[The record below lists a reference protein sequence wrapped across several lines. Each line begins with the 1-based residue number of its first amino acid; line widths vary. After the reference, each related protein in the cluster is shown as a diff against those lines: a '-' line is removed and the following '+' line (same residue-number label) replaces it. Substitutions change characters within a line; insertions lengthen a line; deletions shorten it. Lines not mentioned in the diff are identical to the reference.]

1 MYAHAVCCMRIQHTV
16 CNIQHTCRHDSRLP
30 LQSQSSQRWPTGAFV
45 KLRLVAPAHS
55 LFMVHHSICF
65 NISLSDTSVDHVM
78 SIVHRLIEDRL
89 VGVAQ
94 VLQSELEEVDGFIS
108 VCGQVLDLIQP
119 RDPGRIEVKW
129 WASPNGVD
137 RGREPRLVE
146 LRSSRREAGK
156 GAWYQKK
163 ISKKNLA
170 RRAKEKHDF
179 ALTTQEVRD
188 VLELLAFL
196 LDRREALLRLVG
208 TFKTSANR
216 MVRAN
221 EGRLPAVD
229 ASLRG
234 IISRFAPYTIPD
246 ERIPGTFRLDTDAIR
261 VDRFRAVSQARTTAG
276 SGEGPEP
283 SVSPT

>member
-1 MYAHAVCCMRIQHTV
+1 MYAHAVCNMRIQHAV
-16 CNIQHTCRHDSRLP
+16 CNIQHTCRQVTCENSDGISIRFRP
-30 LQSQSSQRWPTGAFV
+30 I
-45 KLRLVAPAHS
+45 
-55 LFMVHHSICF
+55 LFIVHQPVCF
-65 NISLSDTSVDHVM
+65 NISLSDTSVDPFM

-94 VLQSELEEVDGFIS
+94 VLQAELEELDALVS
-108 VCGQVLDLIQP
+108 MCGQLLDLLQP
-119 RDPGRIEVKW
+119 REPGRIEVKW

-156 GAWYQKK
+156 GVWYQKK

-170 RRAKEKHDF
+170 RRAKEKSDF
-179 ALTTQEVRD
+179 VFTTAEVRD

-221 EGRLPAVD
+221 EGRLPAID

-261 VDRFRAVSQARTTAG
+261 VDRLRARSPAQSTAG
-276 SGEGPEP
+276 PGEGPEP
-283 SVSPT
+283 PGSPG